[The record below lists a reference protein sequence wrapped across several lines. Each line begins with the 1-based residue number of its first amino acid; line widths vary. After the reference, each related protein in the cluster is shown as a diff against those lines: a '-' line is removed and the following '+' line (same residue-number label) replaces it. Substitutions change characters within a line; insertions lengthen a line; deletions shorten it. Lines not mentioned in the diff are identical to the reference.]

1 MNSVLVR
8 RAVANVS
15 ILTLAAGSA
24 LAYAQAESAVL
35 YGSARIGFNSQK
47 VGSGNEA
54 LQVTDNASRFG
65 VRGSERLWTGVDA
78 VYSYEFG
85 FAADALGT
93 TTGFGV
99 RHGAV
104 GLRSATF
111 GTFAIGALDSGN
123 PTGSPLYSQ
132 VTSIVSF
139 APGDAGPT
147 AIGTSMLNSRN
158 RTPNSIGY
166 MSPKF
171 GGATLRA
178 RYYLRGTGADE
189 SQLRSFDAGLHYEQ
203 GPLYAG
209 IAFAQDSRKGGLQDN
224 EFDDKMHIGVRYNM
238 GFVQPYAMYGVDNY
252 KGTSKTRDDVKWWLV
267 GARVPI
273 GDHSIV
279 GNYAVREV
287 QANLIGERKRAQVA
301 FIYKFSR
308 RTELSAYVDRDG
320 IDSSRTGVAIRTLG
334 TAIRHDF

>member
-24 LAYAQAESAVL
+24 LAYAQADSAVL

-111 GTFAIGALDSGN
+111 GTFAIGVGFRQPNGLAALLASDLDCFLRPRRCRPNGHR
-123 PTGSPLYSQ
+123 YEHAQ
-132 VTSIVSF
+132 F
-139 APGDAGPT
+139 A
-147 AIGTSMLNSRN
+147 
-158 RTPNSIGY
+158 
-166 MSPKF
+166 
-171 GGATLRA
+171 
-178 RYYLRGTGADE
+178 
-189 SQLRSFDAGLHYEQ
+189 
-203 GPLYAG
+203 
-209 IAFAQDSRKGGLQDN
+209 
-224 EFDDKMHIGVRYNM
+224 
-238 GFVQPYAMYGVDNY
+238 
-252 KGTSKTRDDVKWWLV
+252 
-267 GARVPI
+267 
-273 GDHSIV
+273 
-279 GNYAVREV
+279 
-287 QANLIGERKRAQVA
+287 
-301 FIYKFSR
+301 
-308 RTELSAYVDRDG
+308 
-320 IDSSRTGVAIRTLG
+320 
-334 TAIRHDF
+334 